1 MVCIIISIRSI
12 IEVMNLPDTVRC
24 APGYTNCPVIGRKT
38 NGILSTANG
47 LTNIATGHSKSKIE
61 KKNINE
67 YVFWFLK
74 FLY

>member
-1 MVCIIISIRSI
+1 
-12 IEVMNLPDTVRC
+12 MNLPDTVRC

-61 KKNINE
+61 KKILMNM
-67 YVFWFLK
+67 YFGF
-74 FLY
+74 